1 MKVWKVQVQSIEE
14 YEDILAETEEDAIKQ
29 ALELA
34 CDNGTWWCVSASLVD
49 EEMS

>member
-1 MKVWKVQVQSIEE
+1 MKVWKVQVELIEE
-14 YEDILAETEEDAIKQ
+14 YEDILAETEEDAIEQ

-34 CDNGTWWCVSASLVD
+34 CGDGTWCVSASLVD